1 MKQNIGKSERIIRVV
16 AGLAVLSLLFF
27 VDGNLR
33 YLGFIGLI
41 PLVTGIL
48 GFCPLYSIFKFST
61 NKTK

>member
-1 MKQNIGKSERIIRVV
+1 MKQNVGNTERIIRIV
-16 AGLAVLSLLFF
+16 AGLAVLSLLFL

-48 GFCPLYSIFKFST
+48 GYCPLYSIFKFST